1 MRPSSRGF
9 VSGMVLQPVPVPG
22 STIVD
27 VGGLDC
33 TSGTVCGRG
42 FATCVEEVSGID
54 DAGGVANGYE
64 SDDAEGGASENGSDD
79 EGGEANGTG
88 CVV

>member
-1 MRPSSRGF
+1 MRPSSHGF
-9 VSGMVLQPVPVPG
+9 VSEMVLQPVPVPG

-33 TSGTVCGRG
+33 TSETVCGRG

-54 DAGGVANGYE
+54 DAGGVANGYGN
-64 SDDAEGGASENGSDD
+64 DDAGGAASANGSDD
-79 EGGEANGTG
+79 EGEGANGTG

>member
-27 VGGLDC
+27 VGELDC

-54 DAGGVANGYE
+54 DAGGVANGYGN
-64 SDDAEGGASENGSDD
+64 DDAGGAASANGSDD
-79 EGGEANGTG
+79 EGEGANGTW

>member
-27 VGGLDC
+27 VGGLGC
-33 TSGTVCGRG
+33 TNGTVCGRG
-42 FATCVEEVSGID
+42 FATCVEGVSGID
-54 DAGGVANGYE
+54 DAGEVANGYG
-64 SDDAEGGASENGSDD
+64 SDDAGGAASETGSDD
-79 EGGEANGTG
+79 EGGGVNGTG